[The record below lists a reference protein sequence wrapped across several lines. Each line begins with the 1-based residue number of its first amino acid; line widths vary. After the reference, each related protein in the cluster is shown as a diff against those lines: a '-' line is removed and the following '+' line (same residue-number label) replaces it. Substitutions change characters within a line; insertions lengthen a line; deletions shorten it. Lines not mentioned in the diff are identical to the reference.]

1 MESTDDDYYYDSF
14 VNYQETTND
23 PGPWM
28 LVGVLSYSA
37 FCILL
42 LPILVQVSNKRKRKR
57 ARGFHRDV
65 QCSTTAGGEIEIV
78 AAKEGRKTQI
88 KSFAPV
94 ESSFE
99 SSIEPDGDMNN
110 AENDVYHVSCL
121 RYIYYL

>member
-28 LVGVLSYSA
+28 LVGVLSYSVC
-37 FCILL
+37 CILL

-57 ARGFHRDV
+57 ARSFQRNV

-78 AAKEGRKTQI
+78 AAKGERKTQN
-88 KSFAPV
+88 KYFAPV
-94 ESSFE
+94 ESSLE
-99 SSIEPDGDMNN
+99 SSNEPDGDMNGT
-110 AENDVYHVSCL
+110 ENDAYHVS
-121 RYIYYL
+121 